1 MNNFE
6 KILKNG
12 VENSSFDEN
21 QLAQLIEDRSEENIQ
36 RLFAAAND
44 IKLKNIGKK
53 VSLRGLIE
61 IGNICR
67 KNCFYCGIRR
77 DNLKT
82 ERFELTQN
90 EILADAELAWKFGYG
105 SIVLQ
110 GGEIQTEKHIA
121 FIEDTVKKIKALS
134 NNELGITLSLG
145 EQSLAAYKRWFAAG
159 AHRYLLRIETSNP
172 EIYAKIHPADHL
184 FSERLQALYD
194 LRTAGFQLGSGIMF
208 GFDGQSSLDMARDLL
223 FLKKLDVDMVG
234 MGPYSVHKDTPMG
247 AVHSKQNEAEMLVLG
262 CKMIA
267 LLRILMPDINIAST
281 TVLQA
286 LAPDGREKGL
296 LAGANVIMPNVS
308 EVRFRKAYQLYD
320 NKPGIDENADSVRS
334 ALEQSLRNIG
344 LEPAYNEWGD
354 SRHFLKK

>member
-12 VENSSFDEN
+12 VENSNFDEN
-21 QLAQLIEDRSEENIQ
+21 QLSQLIEESSEDNIQ

-44 IKLKNIGKK
+44 VKLKNIGNK

-61 IGNICR
+61 IGNVCR

-105 SIVLQ
+105 SIVMQ

-145 EQSLAAYKRWFAAG
+145 EQSLETYKRWFSAG

-172 EIYAKIHPADHL
+172 EIYAKI
-184 FSERLQALYD
+184 
-194 LRTAGFQLGSGIMF
+194 
-208 GFDGQSSLDMARDLL
+208 
-223 FLKKLDVDMVG
+223 
-234 MGPYSVHKDTPMG
+234 
-247 AVHSKQNEAEMLVLG
+247 QNGEA
-262 CKMIA
+262 
-267 LLRILMPDINIAST
+267 
-281 TVLQA
+281 
-286 LAPDGREKGL
+286 
-296 LAGANVIMPNVS
+296 
-308 EVRFRKAYQLYD
+308 
-320 NKPGIDENADSVRS
+320 
-334 ALEQSLRNIG
+334 
-344 LEPAYNEWGD
+344 GD
-354 SRHFLKK
+354 S